1 MRLMGCIMLLFVAMV
16 HIGCE
21 TPQGGGSSVAPTA
34 ATGSTPAT
42 GSTDAIGT
50 LTDADLKRMGIV
62 EMSNNR

>member
-34 ATGSTPAT
+34 ATGST
-42 GSTDAIGT
+42 DAGGT

>member
-1 MRLMGCIMLLFVAMV
+1 MGCIMLLFVAMV

-21 TPQGGGSSVAPTA
+21 TPQGGGAAAPTA

>member
-1 MRLMGCIMLLFVAMV
+1 MRLMGCIMFLFVAMV

-21 TPQGGGSSVAPTA
+21 TPPGGGAAAPTA
-34 ATGSTPAT
+34 ATGSTDA
-42 GSTDAIGT
+42 GSSIGT